1 MKKFFILILIAVAF
15 SSCSR
20 YYVSGNCRGGSC
32 GVWYPKKF
40 NK

>member
-1 MKKFFILILIAVAF
+1 MKRLFFLILIVVSI
-15 SSCSR
+15 SSCNQYIGYCSK
-20 YYVSGNCRGGSC
+20 GGC